1 MPPAFPFSSFTRLA
15 IRAGERYRLGL
26 GVLALLHL
34 AAFFILL
41 ETEDDVVP
49 RLIFLLTWGLLNFAW
64 LLLLRRPAVA
74 ASLSLVM
81 VVVLIL
87 LSRFKQDILLMSAN
101 FIDVMRGAATNAGC
115 IALVG
120 CRIDI
125 AEYAAIVAVIVHD
138 SLLHVSPWQ
147 GECHGGR
154 MVLLTRETS
163 EPDPRA

>member
-87 LSRFKQDILLMSAN
+87 LSRFKQDVLIMSAN
-101 FIDVMRGAATNAGC
+101 FVDLMLIDADTISYVLRIFPNLVWTVGLAT
-115 IALVG
+115 LVG
-120 CRIDI
+120 
-125 AEYAAIVAVIVHD
+125 VP
-138 SLLHVSPWQ
+138 LLA
-147 GECHGGR
+147 
-154 MVLLTRETS
+154 LLWRL
-163 EPDPRA
+163 DPIRVRRRSAR